1 VQDSRNGLTRPR
13 IRVDAAIE
21 TLRLMVSLR
30 PVEPKPELQPE
41 PKTEVKPEP
50 EPKSE
55 AKPEPEPKSEAP
67 PARDRERD
75 NIGGIIIE
83 QGRDAVGADG
93 AIEW

>member
-1 VQDSRNGLTRPR
+1 
-13 IRVDAAIE
+13 
-21 TLRLMVSLR
+21 MVSLR

-55 AKPEPEPKSEAP
+55 AKPEPEPKTEAKPEPEPEPEPKSEAP